1 MTAPTPHDHAE
12 RVQGCFRCDLSHDE
26 VAHAQV
32 EALAAATGQT
42 VDEVERSAAALVE
55 ALLGGAA

>member
-1 MTAPTPHDHAE
+1 MTGPTPHDHAE

-26 VAHAQV
+26 TARAQV
-32 EALAAATGQT
+32 EELAASMGMS

-55 ALLGGAA
+55 ALTGDAR

>member
-1 MTAPTPHDHAE
+1 MSDHNHPE

-26 VAHAQV
+26 TARAQI
-32 EALAAATGQT
+32 EELAVATGQT

-55 ALLGGAA
+55 ALLGDTR